1 MIHPRWMI
9 DYTTCMYTTGYEKF
23 TESVKNTIDFFDNNK
38 GYIMID
44 KVQVEQI
51 RNKTSSNN
59 VVIDENFKTIFE
71 SVNED
76 INNKGYSQLDG
87 YTFSNDKHHN
97 NQFSV
102 GFEELHMSQTNQSII
117 SELRNYNGDVIQYN
131 NSVMNND
138 YNSMKMTLN
147 QIWKY
152 VENDDNMKEEAY
164 KKFTEIENYFHEL
177 SIKKLSEKNKSN
189 NANKSSG
196 TRIISSEFG
205 DLNQNQY
212 KISRRS
218 GWNKQ

>member
-1 MIHPRWMI
+1 MDWVRG
-9 DYTTCMYTTGYEKF
+9 DQKTLREK
-23 TESVKNTIDFFDNNK
+23 EP
-38 GYIMID
+38 
-44 KVQVEQI
+44 
-51 RNKTSSNN
+51 
-59 VVIDENFKTIFE
+59 
-71 SVNED
+71 
-76 INNKGYSQLDG
+76 QLE
-87 YTFSNDKHHN
+87 H
-97 NQFSV
+97 FSV
-102 GFEELHMSQTNQSII
+102 GFEELHKSQTNQSII

-212 KISRRS
+212 KIPRRS
-218 GWNKQ
+218 GWNK